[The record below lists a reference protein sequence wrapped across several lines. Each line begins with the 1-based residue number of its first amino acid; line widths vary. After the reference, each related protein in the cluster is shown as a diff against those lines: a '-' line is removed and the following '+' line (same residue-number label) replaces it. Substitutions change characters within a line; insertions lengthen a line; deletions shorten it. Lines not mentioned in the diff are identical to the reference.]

1 MIERIMRIIQL
12 DFSVFKEI
20 ESDPNATAEAAIIVA
35 VASVLSAIGSAAT
48 ANKPVLTFLVG
59 VVSGILGWLVW
70 SYVSYFIGQAM
81 FKGKGT
87 VENMLRV
94 IGYANA
100 PRFLGIL
107 GFIPCLGALAG
118 LIGAILALVAG
129 IMAIREGL
137 DLETGQA
144 IIVTLVGW
152 VALFILSLFISIV
165 LGVGAAGIGLLTRA
179 VTR

>member
-1 MIERIMRIIQL
+1 MIERIIRIIKL
-12 DFSVFKEI
+12 DFSVFKDI
-20 ESDPNATAEAAIIVA
+20 ESDPKATTEAAIVVA
-35 VASVLSAIGSAAT
+35 VASVLSAIGAAF
-48 ANKPVLTFLVG
+48 ASNRPVPAFLAQVIGGLVG
-59 VVSGILGWLVW
+59 WVVW
-70 SYVSYFIGQAM
+70 SYVSHFIGQAM

-107 GFIPCLGALAG
+107 GFIPCLGALAA
-118 LIGAILALVAG
+118 LIGAVLALIAG

-144 IIVTLVGW
+144 VIVALVGW
-152 VALFILSLFISIV
+152 VALFIVSLLISII
-165 LGVGAAGIGLLTRA
+165 LGVGAAGVGLLTGA